1 MTIEPIVDAEI
12 VDTADAH
19 RLDKRIRLLVATIDN
34 NLAKLHG
41 LVEEAKHGEIHKA
54 LGFASWT
61 AYLADAF
68 QVQIRIDRHKRRELV
83 GYLSGEGM
91 SQRAIA
97 SVVGVDQKTV
107 SNDLRAG
114 EENSSPEPWSV
125 FDDDQEAADCLA
137 MAGLSDDEF
146 DSVIT
151 QARAEGD
158 LSRENVS
165 QLSREKTSEYKL
177 ETPRSPIQ
185 AKQTAGLDGKTYPKS
200 RPQEATKPRRKPITD
215 EARSIGLDL
224 ARITR
229 RLNKLIDDDRFAKN
243 REEIGCQI
251 RPYPEH
257 CLEVLERL
265 NQQISRDDPRCGGDR

>member
-1 MTIEPIVDAEI
+1 MTMEPIIDAEI

-54 LGFASWT
+54 LGFPSWT

-68 QVQIRIDRHKRRELV
+68 QVQIRIDRDKRRELV

-114 EENSSPEPWSV
+114 EEFSSPEPGPV

-158 LSRENVS
+158 LSRENVA
-165 QLSREKTSEYKL
+165 QLSREKTPEYKL

-185 AKQTAGLDGKTYPKS
+185 AKQTAGLDGKTYS
-200 RPQEATKPRRKPITD
+200 RQQETSKPRRKPITD
-215 EARSIGLDL
+215 EAMSIGLDL
-224 ARITR
+224 GRITR
-229 RLNKLIDDDRFAKN
+229 RLSKLLDDDRFAKN
-243 REEIGCQI
+243 RAEIGCRI

-257 CLEVLERL
+257 CLDVLERL
-265 NQQISRDDPRCGGDR
+265 NREIAAGVTDV